1 MGIDGLMVSLVKYGQ
16 KGPLFRK
23 IKKRSNFSNFF
34 MILLCSMAR
43 INQFSLKNLN
53 LVMNQVCH
61 SFENRFFQI
70 SFDFWGIKPI
80 LKFKIFAYQM
90 QIFL

>member
-34 MILLCSMAR
+34 MILLCSMAKIR
-43 INQFSLKNLN
+43 HNFHRK
-53 LVMNQVCH
+53 
-61 SFENRFFQI
+61 I
-70 SFDFWGIKPI
+70 SFPHQFFLILTKNSGGLKIK
-80 LKFKIFAYQM
+80 
-90 QIFL
+90 